1 MRSTGE
7 KICSSRA
14 IGALW
19 AGVKNQREGGKEGK
33 ANFVMEKQ
41 KGRGRPIIGMM
52 QKNNSCWCF
61 QSRKNAL
68 TGREEK

>member
-19 AGVKNQREGGKEGK
+19 AGVKTSERGKEGK

-41 KGRGRPIIGMM
+41 KGRGGP
-52 QKNNSCWCF
+52 S
-61 QSRKNAL
+61 L
-68 TGREEK
+68 E